1 MKEKSSFSP
10 PRWWVEALCQK
21 VEGHISPV
29 SDVRLT
35 PADTEQIIKELYQ
48 TAERTMDQYLSWGD
62 DDDSFS
68 LPSLAQ
74 IRVQLSSVLR
84 TVVSQQLLPDCN
96 GGMVPACEILH
107 LNSAV
112 RSLIRDNKNHQI
124 DNIIASGVKE
134 GMCSMDRAIASLCR
148 DGKIALE
155 TALEYADN
163 PEQLKRFLG

>member
-1 MKEKSSFSP
+1 
-10 PRWWVEALCQK
+10 
-21 VEGHISPV
+21 
-29 SDVRLT
+29 
-35 PADTEQIIKELYQ
+35 
-48 TAERTMDQYLSWGD
+48 
-62 DDDSFS
+62 
-68 LPSLAQ
+68 
-74 IRVQLSSVLR
+74 
-84 TVVSQQLLPDCN
+84 
-96 GGMVPACEILH
+96 MVPACEILH

-163 PEQLKRFLG
+163 PEQLKRFWDKKFCPNLLVGAFCYVAEITMRSSRRPR